1 MEQTNNLKTLA
12 NEVKSDL
19 RKPPLCARCRNHGVE
34 VLLKGH
40 KSHCLY
46 RYCQCGQCK
55 MTMLRQNVVAH
66 QIKQQRDK
74 SKCHETNTNQ
84 LLSQS
89 SSDTSSLC
97 LENDDSDEEQGTD
110 VNYFRIIN
118 TFLTNDSDAF
128 HCSME
133 TLSFMYAIASHS
145 KMDVKT
151 MTKLLEDGK
160 YLNLNNLIN
169 IPELKTLFNR

>member
-1 MEQTNNLKTLA
+1 MEATKTFA
-12 NEVKSDL
+12 IEVKSDL

-40 KSHCLY
+40 KRHCLY

-74 SKCHETNTNQ
+74 SKCHPTQ

-89 SSDTSSLC
+89 SSDTSSLSH
-97 LENDDSDEEQGTD
+97 ENEDSDDEQGTD
-110 VNYFRIIN
+110 GKYFRIIN
-118 TFLTNDSDAF
+118 KFLTNESDAY

-160 YLNLNNLIN
+160 YLN
-169 IPELKTLFNR
+169 